1 MGIIETFY
9 RLQDSGI
16 TTALKKNK
24 KKNMDETELKP
35 IIPFDQLDKFTFVKL
50 ITTTTSLQ
58 SKVAHFDI
66 SEWILKLKATIK
78 NITSSTCMRD
88 ANNVIYTN
96 ITILYTINPNLMDE
110 EAWLLFLQENPTF
123 LRGKCKTSQNMYEC
137 EKNNCIRTLKEFY
150 PELKIL

>member
-1 MGIIETFY
+1 
-9 RLQDSGI
+9 
-16 TTALKKNK
+16 
-24 KKNMDETELKP
+24 MDEAELTP
-35 IIPFDQLDKFTFVKL
+35 IIPFEQLDKFTFVKL

-88 ANNVIYTN
+88 ANNIIYTN
-96 ITILYTINPNLMDE
+96 ITILYTINPKLMDE
-110 EAWLLFLQENPTF
+110 EAWILFLQENPTF
-123 LRGKCKTSQNMYEC
+123 LRGKCKTPQNVYEREKYEC
-137 EKNNCIRTLKEFY
+137 IETLKEFY